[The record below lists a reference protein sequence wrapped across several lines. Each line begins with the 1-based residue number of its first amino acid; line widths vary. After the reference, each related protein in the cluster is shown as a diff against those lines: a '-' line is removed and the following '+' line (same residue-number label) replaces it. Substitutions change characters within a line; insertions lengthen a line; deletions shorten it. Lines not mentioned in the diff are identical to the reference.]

1 MIKFRKRSF
10 EKKFIAFFENDLNIQ
25 QQKIIINEIAE
36 LRMIAENHDK
46 KTECKSRYIY
56 ILIKVNNIR

>member
-10 EKKFIAFFENDLNIQ
+10 EKKFIAFTENDLNIQ

-46 KTECKSRYIY
+46 KPNAKADTYTS
-56 ILIKVNNIR
+56 